1 LWRGTA
7 MPGPRAVRTALF
19 FALGYC
25 PLYAAINNKNS
36 GAIER
41 ELPPRFC
48 SAGVSPAISG
58 KL

>member
-1 LWRGTA
+1 